1 MRYRTLTVVALP
13 LVALLAGCGGR
24 ERYASSDFTPPA
36 DTARQ
41 SLEAALDA
49 WKAGRAPGA
58 IEGTTPPVEVV
69 DSQWKAGQKLDGYEV
84 LAEDQAD
91 GTKQYSVR
99 LSFKAPAAA
108 KEVRYHIIGR
118 DPVRVYRDEDYRR
131 MINMEDNPKPTAGAG
146 F

>member
-1 MRYRTLTVVALP
+1 MRPRTLLAAALP
-13 LVALLAGCGGR
+13 LVALLAGCGGG
-24 ERYASSDFTPPA
+24 ERYVSNDFTPPA

-41 SLEAALDA
+41 SLEAALNA
-49 WKAGRAPGA
+49 WKAGRAPGPV
-58 IEGTTPPVEVV
+58 EGTTPPVQVF

-99 LSFKAPAAA
+99 LSLKAPAAA
-108 KEVRYHIIGR
+108 REVRYHVIGR
-118 DPVRVYRDEDYRR
+118 DPVMVYRDEDYRR
-131 MINMEDNPKPTAGAG
+131 MVNMEDNPRPTARAG